1 MLQVAQREELET
13 LSRSAIAFAGTR
25 ASAMKLRLDGVD
37 IEIKP
42 GDDKES
48 QTRPF
53 GFDVHRAKREFLEE
67 KTFMQYLQSVATDG
81 SNALAWCKE
90 REVPVLA
97 ILPETVWV
105 GICTKAELFTL
116 WPNQEGK
123 VLASCSEESEFV
135 QQEKRKVREKTLF
148 GFGWRKN
155 YDVMER
161 DRNVAAKK
169 ATEHYFYKRNKKA
182 LMLGLFPNYT
192 NPESTYNA
200 NWVDVRFPTPDAD
213 FGKALLILQKHRA
226 KIGITVEADAI
237 DVSQYAKE
245 SVEVYEREIRKQNEA
260 ISRRRKEE
268 LQALFAP
275 QPDPILTFPSGK
287 VRVIVAQYGNWP
299 LELVAI
305 KNALEQDLRMKD

>member
-1 MLQVAQREELET
+1 MLQVAQREELKA
-13 LSRSAIAFAGTR
+13 LSRSAIAFADAK
-25 ASAMKLRLDGVD
+25 ASAMKSKLDGID

-42 GDDKES
+42 GDDKEL

-67 KTFMQYLQSVATDG
+67 KTFMQYLQRVATDG
-81 SNALAWCKE
+81 ANALAWCKE
-90 REVPVLA
+90 KGVPVLA

-105 GICTKAELFTL
+105 GICIKAELFTL
-116 WPNQEGK
+116 WPNKEGK

-135 QQEKRKVREKTLF
+135 QQAKRNVRKNTFF
-148 GFGWRKN
+148 GFGRRKN
-155 YDVMER
+155 YDVLER
-161 DRNVAAKK
+161 DYNIAAKK
-169 ATEHYFYKRNKKA
+169 ATEHYFYKRNRKA
-182 LMLGLFPNYT
+182 LMLGLFPGYT

-213 FGKALLILQKHRA
+213 FGKALLILQKHHV

-237 DVSQYAKE
+237 DISQYAKE
-245 SVEVYEREIRKQNEA
+245 SVEFYERKIRNQNEA
-260 ISRRRKEE
+260 ISRRRREE

-275 QPDPILTFPSGK
+275 QPDPILTFQEGI

-299 LELVAI
+299 LEFMAI